1 METGTPWNLLAV
13 LALAGA
19 AAAWL
24 VFRQRGRLTLAGRRN
39 RGPAEVVQR
48 LPLTA
53 QHTLHLVRAGE
64 ETAWV
69 ITYPNGA
76 VLDRSRAFAEW
87 LEQASAGRREA
98 DR

>member
-13 LALAGA
+13 LLLTGA
-19 AAAWL
+19 ALAWL
-24 VFRQRGRLTLAGRRN
+24 VFRQRGRLTLAARRN

-64 ETAWV
+64 EMAWV

-76 VLDRSRAFAEW
+76 VLDRRRPFAEW
-87 LEQASAGRREA
+87 MEQANAGGQEVAR
-98 DR
+98 

>member
-13 LALAGA
+13 MALAGVA
-19 AAAWL
+19 LAWL
-24 VFRQRGRLTLAGRRN
+24 ACRQRGRLTLAARRN

-53 QHTLHLVRAGE
+53 QHTLHLVRAGQ
-64 ETAWV
+64 ETVWV

-76 VLDRSRAFAEW
+76 VLDRRSPFADW
-87 LEQASAGRREA
+87 LEQANAGGQEVAR
-98 DR
+98 